1 MLSPVGELR
10 PPRFQHRLTAV
21 SAETPELLKDE
32 ALDADVLVFSK
43 SFLASNEALAERA
56 RSKGLR
62 VVFDVCDDHYG
73 HPQHGAH
80 FRRMSALAH
89 QVTCNTAGMAE
100 AARPYCAADPIVIP
114 DPYEGPKGAARFE
127 PGERLRLLW
136 FGHPS
141 NLDSLG
147 AAMDDLIAYAADQ
160 PLEITVL
167 TQFTPD
173 IEKGCDDLSERSG
186 NRLSISAKPWSL
198 PGQWRELAACD
209 AVIIPSRMAAQWA
222 PTTPRLSDGCRRL
235 FAERSR
241 LPGQIS
247 AAQAYIQ
254 QTFAPTAA
262 AAQWARVLETQFAE
276 RAAVR

>member
-1 MLSPVGELR
+1 
-10 PPRFQHRLTAV
+10 
-21 SAETPELLKDE
+21 
-32 ALDADVLVFSK
+32 
-43 SFLASNEALAERA
+43 
-56 RSKGLR
+56 
-62 VVFDVCDDHYG
+62 
-73 HPQHGAH
+73 
-80 FRRMSALAH
+80 
-89 QVTCNTAGMAE
+89 MAE

-114 DPYEGPKGAARFE
+114 DPYEGPKGPARFE

-167 TQFTPD
+167 TQLTPD

-186 NRLSISAKPWSL
+186 SRLSISAKPWSL
-198 PGQWRELAACD
+198 PGQWRALAACD
-209 AVIIPSRMAAQWA
+209 AVIIPSRMAATRRAKSANRMIEGLWAGRPVVAQPLLAYEPFAEWA

-241 LPGQIS
+241 LPGRIS

-254 QTFAPTAA
+254 QTFAPTAV